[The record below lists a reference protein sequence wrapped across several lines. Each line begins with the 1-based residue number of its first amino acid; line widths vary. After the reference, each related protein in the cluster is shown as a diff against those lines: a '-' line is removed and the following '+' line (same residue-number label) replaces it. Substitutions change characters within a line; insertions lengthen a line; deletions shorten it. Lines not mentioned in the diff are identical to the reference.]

1 MERVIDGTGKNTVW
15 HTWEARQSFRTGLVV
30 FQHSDYHT
38 VLLYTGEVCK
48 IM

>member
-15 HTWEARQSFRTGLVV
+15 HMWEARQSFRTGLVV

-38 VLLYTGEVCK
+38 VLLYRQRFGK